1 MRQQNRRVLGVAAL
15 GLGAVLALAGCGA
28 GQITQTDTQ
37 LPAVTGG
44 FADLGKLAVRDAKL
58 TFPGDAAYYPAGADA
73 PVELVVA
80 NNGPADDEL
89 VDVSTES
96 ATDAEIQGFKAV
108 VAGSKL
114 TVSPLA
120 SLPHEHEPATPKP
133 VTPTAPQQPSG
144 AQQPSGSNQPSAP
157 NQPSGANQPP
167 AGSQAPPPP
176 ADAVEEH
183 PVGHAVINLLG
194 LKAPVYPGQTLK
206 LTLTFRDAGSVVVDV
221 PIASSTRPRLE
232 HGGEG
237 EHGSGHGEHGEQ
249 AAPPAGA
256 PQEHGA
262 PPASHAGPIEGDHGN
277 HGG

>member
-1 MRQQNRRVLGVAAL
+1 MRQQKRRVLGVAAL
-15 GLGAVLALAGCGA
+15 GLGAALALAGCGA

-37 LPAVTGG
+37 LSAVTGG
-44 FADLGKLAVRDAKL
+44 FADLGKIAVRDAKL

-73 PVELVVA
+73 PVELVVT
-80 NNGPADDEL
+80 NSGPTDDEL
-89 VDVSTES
+89 VAVTAEG
-96 ATDAEIQGFKAV
+96 ATGTEIQGFKAL

-114 TVSPLA
+114 TVSPMA
-120 SLPHEHEPATPKP
+120 SLPHDHGAAPATP
-133 VTPTAPQQPSG
+133 VAPPPAPPSQQP
-144 AQQPSGSNQPSAP
+144 PSAP

-167 AGSQAPPPP
+167 VAPAPPPAP
-176 ADAVEEH
+176 APAHEDH

-206 LTLTFRDAGSVVVDV
+206 LTLTFRDAGSIVVDV

-237 EHGSGHGEHGEQ
+237 EHGGEHSGEQ
-249 AAPPAGA
+249 GNQAGA
-256 PQEHGA
+256 PADHGD
-262 PPASHAGPIEGDHGN
+262 PPASHSGPMENQHEN

>member
-1 MRQQNRRVLGVAAL
+1 MRQQKRRVLGVAAL
-15 GLGAVLALAGCGA
+15 GLGAALALAGCGA

-58 TFPGDAAYYPAGADA
+58 TFPGEAAYYPAGADA

-89 VDVSTES
+89 VAVTAEG
-96 ATDAEIQGFKAV
+96 ATGTEIQGFKAV

-114 TVSPLA
+114 TVSPMA
-120 SLPHEHEPATPKP
+120 SLPHDHGAAPA
-133 VTPTAPQQPSG
+133 APAAPPAPSSQQPPPSS
-144 AQQPSGSNQPSAP
+144 QQPPSSGPA
-157 NQPSGANQPP
+157 QPP
-167 AGSQAPPPP
+167 ASGSPAAPPPPP

-206 LTLTFRDAGSVVVDV
+206 VTLTFRDAGSVVVDV
-221 PIASSTRPRLE
+221 PIASSTRPRAE

-237 EHGSGHGEHGEQ
+237 EHGADHGGEHGNQ
-249 AAPPAGA
+249 AGA
-256 PQEHGA
+256 PAEHGA
-262 PPASHAGPIEGDHGN
+262 PPASHSGPIEGEHEN
-277 HGG
+277 HG